1 MDTSQM
7 RFVALLLTVVLTLLS
22 VSGEKYFHYTT
33 KNSGDAIKQ
42 SGYIQSSNTGAVGKG
57 VYLTKMSP
65 FVYGASQ
72 IAYNNWQN
80 YDTAKTKRV
89 FEIEISSGVKD
100 ADLNQRD
107 VYIYTKGNLEF
118 KDKSWIYYD
127 WPSGV
132 KGQLK
137 VLASGTQ
144 FLKFSSSITTIFVV
158 VSFSF
163 FA

>member
-1 MDTSQM
+1 M
-7 RFVALLLTVVLTLLS
+7 LTLLS

-42 SGYIQSSNTGAVGKG
+42 SGYIQSSIKGAAGEG
-57 VYLTKMSP
+57 VYLTKKSP
-65 FVYGASQ
+65 FVYGASS
-72 IAYNNWQN
+72 IAYNNWQSF
-80 YDTAKTKRV
+80 DTARTKRV
-89 FEIEISSGVKD
+89 FEIEISSGVED
-100 ADLNQRD
+100 ADLYPRD

-132 KGQLK
+132 KGKLT

-158 VSFSF
+158 VSLSF